1 MVRGKNINQN
11 YPYIPIILSI
21 SANNDATTTTVPS
34 TTSGKIIISTYLL
47 IGTRAIASTKCPGQ
61 KPVNQKPTKNDN
73 FLLFCVVIFQSQE
86 CAVPDLGQ
94 MRPCAS

>member
-11 YPYIPIILSI
+11 YPYIILSI

-61 KPVNQKPTKNDN
+61 KPVNQKPPKMIT
-73 FLLFCVVIFQSQE
+73 FYCF
-86 CAVPDLGQ
+86 AW
-94 MRPCAS
+94 

>member
-11 YPYIPIILSI
+11 YPYIILSI

-47 IGTRAIASTKCPGQ
+47 IGTREIASTKCPGQ
-61 KPVNQKPTKNDN
+61 KPVNQKP
-73 FLLFCVVIFQSQE
+73 
-86 CAVPDLGQ
+86 PQ
-94 MRPCAS
+94 MITFYCFAW

>member
-1 MVRGKNINQN
+1 
-11 YPYIPIILSI
+11 
-21 SANNDATTTTVPS
+21 
-34 TTSGKIIISTYLL
+34 L

-86 CAVPDLGQ
+86 CAKPDLGQ
-94 MRPCAS
+94 IRPCAS

>member
-1 MVRGKNINQN
+1 MVRGKNINQI

-21 SANNDATTTTVPS
+21 SANNDATT